1 MVWSVNA
8 DIREV
13 VARVLGLD
21 VGEVNEATRPAD
33 AEGWDSAQFIDL
45 VLALEE
51 RLGIQFDV
59 DQLATIDS
67 VGDIEEMARQR
78 QRP

>member
-1 MVWSVNA
+1 MTVNA

-13 VARVLGLD
+13 VARILGLD
-21 VGEVNEATRPAD
+21 VNDVNETTRPAD
-33 AEGWDSAQFIDL
+33 IEGWDSARFIDL

-59 DQLATIDS
+59 DQLATIET
-67 VGDIEEMARQR
+67 VGDIEGMARILGAS
-78 QRP
+78 

>member
-1 MVWSVNA
+1 MSA
-8 DIREV
+8 DVRDV

-21 VGEVNEATRPAD
+21 VNDVNETTRPAD
-33 AEGWDSAQFIDL
+33 IEGWDSAQFIDL

-59 DQLATIDS
+59 DQLATIDN
-67 VGDIEEMARQR
+67 VGDIEEMARLR
-78 QRP
+78 GAS

>member
-1 MVWSVNA
+1 MSA

-21 VGEVNEATRPAD
+21 VAAVNATTRPAD
-33 AEGWDSAQFIDL
+33 IEGWDSAQFIDL

-59 DQLATIDS
+59 DQLAAMEN
-67 VGDIEEMARQR
+67 VGDIEEMARLR
-78 QRP
+78 GTT